1 MPPAGAVEAGDSEVL
16 ASLDGDPLVADAA
29 VDWGW
34 LAEGLGCSTTIYPL
48 VERAGMAEV
57 GNVRVSVMVP

>member
-1 MPPAGAVEAGDSEVL
+1 MEAGDPGFL
-16 ASLDGDPLVADAA
+16 AVFVGDPLVADAA